1 MTRLNL
7 LLTLALIL
15 TALSLVTSS
24 HRARKLFIGLEESQ
38 AQHARIEE
46 DWRRLQLEQGT
57 LAKHAF
63 VEEVAKKRLGMR
75 TPDARALQFVPLGIA
90 AGVKP

>member
-7 LLTLALIL
+7 LLALTLIL
-15 TALSLVTSS
+15 TALSVVTSS
-24 HRARKLFIGLEESQ
+24 HRARKLFIGLEE
-38 AQHARIEE
+38 AQVQQARIEE

-63 VEEVAKKRLGMR
+63 VEEVAKKRLNMR
-75 TPDARALQFVPLGIA
+75 TPDARALQFVPLNA
-90 AGVKP
+90 AAVVKP